1 MIDKV
6 SSVSSEEPIFLDKA
20 RSRLLNTSVCP
31 MFTHKPLCWRI
42 WGVMKKWWLYPI
54 SPGIFDSI
62 ANHSKEE
69 QVQKTQLA
77 ICDEKHMHIGAKL

>member
-1 MIDKV
+1 
-6 SSVSSEEPIFLDKA
+6 
-20 RSRLLNTSVCP
+20 
-31 MFTHKPLCWRI
+31 
-42 WGVMKKWWLYPI
+42 MKKWWLYPI